1 MIKIIGDLEMEIP
14 KLLKV
19 RQFFNRE
26 RIEDI
31 EDRVRGEIVKLG
43 ISIRPGSEIAIAV
56 GSRGIKN
63 IERIVKATVDTVKAS
78 GGKPFIV
85 PAMGSHGGATVE
97 GQKRLL
103 EGYGITEDY
112 IGAPIRSSMEVVEL
126 PSNGLENR
134 VFMDRFAYSADGTIV
149 INRIKPHTDFHG
161 EVESG
166 LLKMC
171 VIGLGKHKQA
181 IEIHRFGTYGL
192 RHLIPLTAEK
202 IIRYGNILFG
212 IGIVENAYDETMI
225 IEGVMPEEFREADK
239 RLLGVAKENMP
250 SLPIERLDL
259 LIIDEI
265 GKEISGS
272 GMDTN
277 IIGRIYIDGE
287 PEPEKP
293 RITRIMVADLTE
305 KTHGNAIG
313 LGLADFTTKKLFDKI
328 NFEATYQNVVT
339 STFVLRGKIPVIA
352 EDSRTAIEWA
362 LKTCGPI
369 EIEDARIIRI
379 KNTLSLSELYV
390 SKSVLEE
397 IRDRVEIIG
406 DFMDTCNEKGEL
418 TDF

>member
-1 MIKIIGDLEMEIP
+1 MEIP

>member
-1 MIKIIGDLEMEIP
+1 MDMPRLI
-14 KLLKV
+14 KV

-31 EDRVRGEIVKLG
+31 EGRVKEEITKRG
-43 ISIRPGSEIAIAV
+43 ISIKPGAEIAIAV
-56 GSRGIKN
+56 GSRGIRN
-63 IERIVKATVDTVKAS
+63 IDRIVKATVEKIKDL

-85 PAMGSHGGATVE
+85 PAMGSHGGATPE

-103 EGYGITEDY
+103 ESYGVREDY
-112 IGAPIRSSMEVVEL
+112 IGAPIMSSMEVIEL
-126 PSNGLENR
+126 PSDGLENR
-134 VFMDRFAYSADGTIV
+134 VFMDKFAYSADGTIV

-192 RHLIPLTAEK
+192 KHLIPSTAER
-202 IIRYGNILFG
+202 IIRYGNIIFG
-212 IGIVENAYDETMI
+212 LGIVENAYDETMI
-225 IEGVMPEEFREADK
+225 IEGVRPEEFKEADK
-239 RLLGVAKENMP
+239 RLLDIARENMP
-250 SLPIERLDL
+250 SLPVDKLDL
-259 LIIDEI
+259 LVVDEI

-277 IIGRIYIDGE
+277 IIGRMYIDGE

-293 RITRIMVADLTE
+293 KITRIVVTDLTE

-313 LGLADFTTKKLFDKI
+313 LGLADFITRKLFDKI
-328 NFEATYQNVVT
+328 DFDATYQNVIT
-339 STFVLRGKIPVIA
+339 STFILRGKIPIIA
-352 EDSRTAIEWA
+352 RDSRTAIEWA

-369 EIEDARIIRI
+369 EIPDARVIRI
-379 KNTLSLSELYV
+379 KNTLTLSELYA
-390 SKSVLEE
+390 SRSVLAE
-397 IRDRVEIIG
+397 IKDKVEITG
-406 DFMDTCNEKGEL
+406 DFLEICNEEGEL
-418 TDF
+418 VDF

>member
-1 MIKIIGDLEMEIP
+1 MDMPRLI
-14 KLLKV
+14 KV

-31 EDRVRGEIVKLG
+31 EGRVKEEITKRG
-43 ISIRPGSEIAIAV
+43 ISIKPGAEIAIAV
-56 GSRGIKN
+56 GSRGIRN
-63 IERIVKATVDTVKAS
+63 IDRIVKATVEKIKDL

-85 PAMGSHGGATVE
+85 PAMGSHGGATPE

-103 EGYGITEDY
+103 ESYGVREDY
-112 IGAPIRSSMEVVEL
+112 IGAPIMSSMEVIEL
-126 PSNGLENR
+126 PSDGLENR
-134 VFMDRFAYSADGTIV
+134 VFMDKFAYSADGTII

-192 RHLIPLTAEK
+192 KHLIPSTAER
-202 IIRYGNILFG
+202 IIRYGNIIFG
-212 IGIVENAYDETMI
+212 LGIVENAYDETMI
-225 IEGVMPEEFREADK
+225 IEGVRPEEFKEADK
-239 RLLGVAKENMP
+239 RLLDIARENMP
-250 SLPIERLDL
+250 SLPVDKLDL
-259 LIIDEI
+259 LVVDEI

-277 IIGRIYIDGE
+277 IIGRMYIDGE

-293 RITRIMVADLTE
+293 KIARIVVTDLTE

-313 LGLADFTTKKLFDKI
+313 LGLADFITRKLFDKI
-328 NFEATYQNVVT
+328 DFDATYQNVIT
-339 STFVLRGKIPVIA
+339 STFILRGKIPIIA
-352 EDSRTAIEWA
+352 RDSRTAIEWA

-369 EIEDARIIRI
+369 EIPDARVIRI
-379 KNTLSLSELYV
+379 KNTLTLSELYA
-390 SKSVLEE
+390 SRSVLAE
-397 IRDRVEIIG
+397 IKDKVEIIG
-406 DFMDTCNEKGEL
+406 DFLEICNEEGEL
-418 TDF
+418 VDF

>member
-1 MIKIIGDLEMEIP
+1 MDMPRLI
-14 KLLKV
+14 KV

-31 EDRVRGEIVKLG
+31 EGRVKEEITKRG
-43 ISIRPGSEIAIAV
+43 ISIKPGAEIAIAV
-56 GSRGIKN
+56 GSRGIRN
-63 IERIVKATVDTVKAS
+63 IDRIVKATVEKIKDL

-85 PAMGSHGGATVE
+85 PAMGSHGGATPE

-103 EGYGITEDY
+103 ESYGVREDY
-112 IGAPIRSSMEVVEL
+112 IGAPIMSSMEVIEL
-126 PSNGLENR
+126 PSDGLENR
-134 VFMDRFAYSADGTIV
+134 VFMDKFAYSADGTIV

-192 RHLIPLTAEK
+192 KHLIPSTAER
-202 IIRYGNILFG
+202 IIRYGNIIFG
-212 IGIVENAYDETMI
+212 LGIVENAYDETMI
-225 IEGVMPEEFREADK
+225 IEGVRPEEFKEADK
-239 RLLGVAKENMP
+239 RLLDIARENMP
-250 SLPIERLDL
+250 SLPVDKLDL
-259 LIIDEI
+259 LVVDEI

-277 IIGRIYIDGE
+277 IIGRMYIDGE

-293 RITRIMVADLTE
+293 KIARIVVTDLTE

-313 LGLADFTTKKLFDKI
+313 LGLADFITRKLFDKI
-328 NFEATYQNVVT
+328 DFDATYQNVIT
-339 STFVLRGKIPVIA
+339 STFILRGKIPIIA
-352 EDSRTAIEWA
+352 RDSRTAIEWA

-369 EIEDARIIRI
+369 EIPDARVIRI
-379 KNTLSLSELYV
+379 KNTLTLSELYA
-390 SKSVLEE
+390 SRSVLAE
-397 IRDRVEIIG
+397 IKDKVEITG
-406 DFMDTCNEKGEL
+406 DFLEICNEEGEL
-418 TDF
+418 VDF

>member
-1 MIKIIGDLEMEIP
+1 MDMPRLI
-14 KLLKV
+14 KV

-31 EDRVRGEIVKLG
+31 EGRVKEEITKRG
-43 ISIRPGSEIAIAV
+43 ISIKPGAEIAIAV
-56 GSRGIKN
+56 GSRGIRN
-63 IERIVKATVDTVKAS
+63 IDRIVKATVEKIKDL

-85 PAMGSHGGATVE
+85 PAMGSHGGATPE

-103 EGYGITEDY
+103 ESYGVREDY
-112 IGAPIRSSMEVVEL
+112 IGAPIMSSMEVIEL
-126 PSNGLENR
+126 PSDGLENR
-134 VFMDRFAYSADGTIV
+134 VFMDKFAYSADGTIV

-192 RHLIPLTAEK
+192 KHLIPSTAER
-202 IIRYGNILFG
+202 IIRYGNIIFG
-212 IGIVENAYDETMI
+212 LGIVENAYDETMI
-225 IEGVMPEEFREADK
+225 IEGVRPEEFKEADK
-239 RLLGVAKENMP
+239 RLLDIARENMP
-250 SLPIERLDL
+250 SLPVDKLDL
-259 LIIDEI
+259 LVVDEI

-277 IIGRIYIDGE
+277 IIGRMYIDGE

-293 RITRIMVADLTE
+293 KIARIVVTDLTE

-313 LGLADFTTKKLFDKI
+313 LGLADFITRKLFDKI
-328 NFEATYQNVVT
+328 DFDATYQNVIT
-339 STFVLRGKIPVIA
+339 STFILRGKIPIIA
-352 EDSRTAIEWA
+352 RDSRTAIEWA

-369 EIEDARIIRI
+369 EIPDARVIRI
-379 KNTLSLSELYV
+379 KNTLTLSELYA
-390 SKSVLEE
+390 SRSVLAE
-397 IRDRVEIIG
+397 IKDKVEIIG
-406 DFMDTCNEKGEL
+406 DFLEICNEEGEL
-418 TDF
+418 VDF

>member
-1 MIKIIGDLEMEIP
+1 MDMPRLI
-14 KLLKV
+14 KV

-31 EDRVRGEIVKLG
+31 EGRVKEEITKRG
-43 ISIRPGSEIAIAV
+43 ISIKPGAEIAIAV
-56 GSRGIKN
+56 GSRGIRN
-63 IERIVKATVDTVKAS
+63 IDRIVKATVEKIKEL

-85 PAMGSHGGATVE
+85 PAMGSHGGATPE

-103 EGYGITEDY
+103 ESYGVREDY
-112 IGAPIRSSMEVVEL
+112 IGAPIMSSMEVIEL
-126 PSNGLENR
+126 PSDGLENR
-134 VFMDRFAYSADGTIV
+134 VFMDKFAYSADGTIV

-192 RHLIPLTAEK
+192 KHLIPSTAER
-202 IIRYGNILFG
+202 IIRYGNIIFG
-212 IGIVENAYDETMI
+212 LGIVENAYDETMI
-225 IEGVMPEEFREADK
+225 IEGVRPEEFKEADK
-239 RLLGVAKENMP
+239 RLLDIARENMP
-250 SLPIERLDL
+250 SLPVDKLDL
-259 LIIDEI
+259 LVVDEI

-277 IIGRIYIDGE
+277 IIGRMYIDGE

-293 RITRIMVADLTE
+293 KIARIVVTDLTE

-313 LGLADFTTKKLFDKI
+313 LGLADFITRKLFDKI
-328 NFEATYQNVVT
+328 DFDATYQNVIT
-339 STFVLRGKIPVIA
+339 STFILRGKIPIIA
-352 EDSRTAIEWA
+352 RDSRTAIEWA

-369 EIEDARIIRI
+369 EIPDARVIRI
-379 KNTLSLSELYV
+379 KNTLTLSELYA
-390 SKSVLEE
+390 SRSVLAE
-397 IRDRVEIIG
+397 IKDKVEITG
-406 DFMDTCNEKGEL
+406 DFLEICNEEGEL
-418 TDF
+418 VDF

>member
-1 MIKIIGDLEMEIP
+1 MDMPRLI
-14 KLLKV
+14 KV

-31 EDRVRGEIVKLG
+31 EGRVKEEITKRG
-43 ISIRPGSEIAIAV
+43 ISIKPGAEIAIAV
-56 GSRGIKN
+56 GSRGIRN
-63 IERIVKATVDTVKAS
+63 IDRIVKATVEKIKDL

-85 PAMGSHGGATVE
+85 PAMGSHGGATPE

-103 EGYGITEDY
+103 ESYGVREDY
-112 IGAPIRSSMEVVEL
+112 IGAPIMSSMEVIEL
-126 PSNGLENR
+126 PSDGLENR
-134 VFMDRFAYSADGTIV
+134 VFMDKFAYSADGTII

-192 RHLIPLTAEK
+192 KHLIPSTAER
-202 IIRYGNILFG
+202 IIRYGNIIFG
-212 IGIVENAYDETMI
+212 LGIVENAYDETMI
-225 IEGVMPEEFREADK
+225 IEGVRPEEFKEADK
-239 RLLGVAKENMP
+239 RLLDIARENMP
-250 SLPIERLDL
+250 SLPVDKLDL
-259 LIIDEI
+259 LVVDEI

-277 IIGRIYIDGE
+277 IIGRMYIDGE

-293 RITRIMVADLTE
+293 KITRIVVTDLTE

-313 LGLADFTTKKLFDKI
+313 LGLADFITRKLFDKI
-328 NFEATYQNVVT
+328 DFDATYQNVIT
-339 STFVLRGKIPVIA
+339 STFILRGKIPIIA
-352 EDSRTAIEWA
+352 RDSRTAIEWA

-369 EIEDARIIRI
+369 EIPDARVIRI
-379 KNTLSLSELYV
+379 KNTLTLSELYA
-390 SKSVLEE
+390 SRSVLAE
-397 IRDRVEIIG
+397 IKDKVEITG
-406 DFMDTCNEKGEL
+406 DFLEICNEEGEL
-418 TDF
+418 VDF